1 MRLLLVED
9 DPRLGPRLKHDL
21 TQAGFAVDLVSNG
34 IDAEFQGIEEP
45 YDLAILDLG
54 LPQRSGIEVLQ
65 NWRKQQLKLLV
76 IILTARDGWSDRVEG
91 LKAGADDYIG
101 KPFHT
106 EELLARIDALLR
118 RSQDRVDQCIN
129 VAGLSLDEE
138 RQQVTLPSGEILPL
152 SRVEFR
158 LLRYFMIRPGKILS
172 QTQLGEHIYEG
183 DTDHESNVV
192 EVHISHLR
200 QKIGKDY
207 IKTRRGQGYLFS
219 DPSQ

>member
-21 TQAGFAVDLVSNG
+21 SNAGFAVDLVTNG
-34 IDAEFQGIEEP
+34 IDAEFQGIEDP
-45 YDLAILDLG
+45 YDLVILDLG
-54 LPQRSGIEVLQ
+54 LPQRSGLEVLR
-65 NWRKQQLKLLV
+65 NWRKQNIKLLV
-76 IILTARDGWSDRVEG
+76 IILTARDDWSDRVEG

-118 RSQDRVDQCIN
+118 RSQDRVEQHIN
-129 VAGLSLDEE
+129 VAGLTLDQEQ
-138 RQQVTLPSGEILPL
+138 QQVTLSSGINVPL
-152 SRVEFR
+152 SGVEFR

-183 DTDHESNVV
+183 DSDHESNVV
-192 EVHISHLR
+192 EVHISRLR

-207 IKTRRGQGYLFS
+207 IKTRRGQGYVFS
-219 DPSQ
+219 EPAQ